1 MKKIISV
8 LMILA
13 MLCATL
19 TMALPTFAADVDTDD
34 LEDLIKDAEKL
45 EEDEHTQESW
55 EALVASI
62 AAAKQV
68 LNDQYLTQ
76 EGVDAAQTDLQAKI
90 DALVKVTKDYL
101 QTMVDTAKEIENKGF
116 STESW
121 ETFQSAIA
129 DAEEFCEDGGSD
141 RDLIKRYVALRDA
154 LKEMKY
160 DTTELQKLISTA
172 NELADA
178 NKYAE
183 KTMYAADGKNAKTYG
198 SDYTKETYATFTAAL
213 ETAKTNV
220 KSNDFDLIAAS
231 VTELGTAIKGLQPN
245 VVPSELINRL
255 NDLLDL
261 AGALTSTDWEDTAWR
276 MVDNKIKQAQ
286 SAPQNAKVSTYLKAT
301 TELETALKLLTN
313 ENKTDNTVLPAVPT
327 YRLEH
332 LIAWCDENLKETG
345 YTAESWTELAAALAS
360 AKEIAAAPKRVKEV
374 NAAYDR
380 LFAAKDALVI
390 AEATADGGEDGD
402 GEFTDVGCGGA
413 IATTAVV
420 MTAVLGLGATVVLKK
435 KDN

>member
-1 MKKIISV
+1 MKKIISF

-19 TMALPTFAADVDTDD
+19 MMAIPTFATDVDTKA
-34 LEDLIKDAEKL
+34 LEDLVESVEDL
-45 EEDEHTQESW
+45 EEDDYTQESW
-55 EALVASI
+55 EDLVASLEAANEALNNQYPTQESI
-62 AAAKQV
+62 DAAA
-68 LNDQYLTQ
+68 
-76 EGVDAAQTDLQAKI
+76 ADLQAKI
-90 DALVKVTKDYL
+90 EALKAVTLEDLKAKIDA
-101 QTMVDTAKEIENKGF
+101 AKEIENKGF

-121 ETFQSAIA
+121 DAFQAAIA
-129 DAEEFCEDGGSD
+129 DAEEFYEEGGSA
-141 RDLIKRYVALRDA
+141 RDLIKSYVALKEA

-160 DTTELQKLISTA
+160 DTTELQNLINTA
-172 NELADA
+172 NGLVET

-183 KTMYAADGKNAKTYG
+183 KTMYAVDGKNAKTYG
-198 SDYTKETYATFTAAL
+198 SDYTKDTYATLTAAL

-220 KSNDFDLIAAS
+220 KSNDFDLITAS

-255 NDLLDL
+255 NDLVDL
-261 AGALTSTDWEDTAWR
+261 AKALTPTDWEDTAWR
-276 MVDNKIKQAQ
+276 MVENKIKQAE
-286 SAPQNAKVSTYLKAT
+286 SAPQNSKVSTYLKAT

-313 ENKTDNTVLPAVPT
+313 DNKTDNTVLPAIPT
-327 YRLEH
+327 YKLEH

-374 NAAYDR
+374 NDAYDK
-380 LFAAKDALVI
+380 LFAAKEALVI
-390 AEATADGGEDGD
+390 AENTADDGD
-402 GEFTDVGCGGA
+402 GDEPTEVGCGGA
-413 IATTAVV
+413 IATTVVV

-435 KDN
+435 KEN